1 MFSLIITIISIALVA
16 ALAVATIY
24 YGGSAFTQGTAKA
37 SASAFVAAGQQVNGA
52 LTLFANDN
60 GGARAANVAA
70 LVSGNYLAAA
80 PSVSGIALT
89 TTATGV
95 VGVSVPTA
103 VCDAINAS
111 ANLSGAAIPAD
122 MNAAATAAAP
132 YSCTTTKVFFFKG

>member
-60 GGARAANVAA
+60 GGARATDVAA
-70 LVSGNYLAAA
+70 LVAGKYLAAA
-80 PSVSGIALT
+80 PSVSGSALT
-89 TTATGV
+89 TT
-95 VGVSVPTA
+95 PTA
-103 VCDAINAS
+103 TIATAVPAAVCAAINAS
-111 ANLSGAAIPAD
+111 GNVGTQPT
-122 MNAAATAAAP
+122 NQAAAEALSAP
-132 YSCTTTKVFFFKG
+132 YSCSADGVFVFKG